1 MVLRRPLRWPRSH
14 RGSECR
20 ELPSRI
26 GSHPQTEGRQKRPE
40 HLGGTTCSGERRRS
54 PRRRWRW
61 LWPWDGP
68 PATAETSA
76 PHDLYVYGHS
86 WTTGYGMS
94 DPSQAYPN
102 LVAADRGETLHN
114 RGYNGPMVHQVA
126 DYVLGD
132 SARHLARRDGRGRA
146 RPGGHQHRPRP
157 RCRPSRPDHH
167 PQRIARHGRDRLG
180 VATHRGHRPQP
191 RYHGTWRTQRLS
203 GASGGAMHVT
213 TRNNSFVQFRAVGG
227 EYLVLRGVSGT
238 GITVRL
244 SDRTAGHTVTRIRTG
259 RRVHPSYGRSGIAL
273 LYRVPSRMA
282 GHTIRLT
289 KESGSGSFMFD
300 ARLPQKRHPDE
311 VVLLKEP
318 YLLDYSIS
326 TAHPNGDD
334 HVMDV
339 FNAVLDQV
347 DAEIFRHGRGR
358 SQQPRVGQADHVVPP
373 LDPSQRARSRFLAD
387 LVHQALRSAQAG

>member
-1 MVLRRPLRWPRSH
+1 MVRRTAAIAASSMALA
-14 RGSECR
+14 
-20 ELPSRI
+20 LAV
-26 GSHPQTEGRQKRPE
+26 
-40 HLGGTTCSGERRRS
+40 GTAT
-54 PRRRWRW
+54 
-61 LWPWDGP
+61 
-68 PATAETSA
+68 PATGETSA

-132 SARHLARRDGRGRA
+132 SAGTWRTGTAGDVLFQAVTNTARD
-146 RPGGHQHRPRP
+146 
-157 RCRPSRPDHH
+157 
-167 PQRIARHGRDRLG
+167 LG
-180 VATHRGHRPQP
+180 VDSLALTTTRNALRAMVATVSASRRIEDADHSHG
-191 RYHGTWRTQRLS
+191 YHGTWHTQRLS

-259 RRVHPSYGRSGIAL
+259 HRVHPSYGRSGIAL

-289 KESGSGSFMFD
+289 KESGSGAFMFD

-347 DAEIFRHGRGR
+347 SAEFPHTVVVDPNSRGWDKQTMLFPH
-358 SQQPRVGQADHVVPP
+358 STHPNEVG
-373 LDPSQRARSRFLAD
+373 SRFLAD
-387 LVHQALRSAQAG
+387 LVDQALRSAQAG